1 MYNQVI
7 QQLVAQRGN
16 VREAT
21 TARLFAVAFR
31 AAEIILAL
39 PEGLTF
45 DAHSDELD
53 GIAEDT
59 PPAPAGR

>member
-1 MYNQVI
+1 MI
-7 QQLVAQRGN
+7 QQLVAQRGS
-16 VREAT
+16 VSEAAN
-21 TARLFAVAFR
+21 ARLFAAAFR
-31 AAEIILAL
+31 AAEILLAL
-39 PEGLTF
+39 PEGFTF